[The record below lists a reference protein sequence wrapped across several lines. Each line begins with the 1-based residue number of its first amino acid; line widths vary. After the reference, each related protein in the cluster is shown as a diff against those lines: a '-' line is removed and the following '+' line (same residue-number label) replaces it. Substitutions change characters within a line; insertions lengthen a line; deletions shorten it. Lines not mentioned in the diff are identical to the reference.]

1 MSPRWR
7 RVLCTLIIALP
18 LHATTSA
25 IGGGPA
31 GGSIQA
37 LAMAPSNPSTIYAG
51 ANVLFDALAQ
61 TFEQKRSGGVF
72 KTTNGGQSWIAVSN
86 GLPDTPVQ
94 SLAVDPN
101 NPDTVYAAIYANGIF
116 KTVDGGQNWASVN
129 TGLTDL
135 FAFVVAVDPRNSSTV
150 YAGNQSIG
158 GLFKSTDG
166 GQSWVSVNLGF
177 TVSSVT
183 SLAFDPTN
191 TSTMYVGGSINAVTA
206 GFFKTTDGGQS
217 WTLTSAGLNEPP
229 LGRAVTVSA
238 IAIDPT
244 NPTIL
249 YVAGIS
255 SDSNGSVFKSADG
268 GQSWTFGTQ
277 KTCTV
282 AL

>member
-1 MSPRWR
+1 
-7 RVLCTLIIALP
+7 
-18 LHATTSA
+18 
-25 IGGGPA
+25 
-31 GGSIQA
+31 
-37 LAMAPSNPSTIYAG
+37 
-51 ANVLFDALAQ
+51 
-61 TFEQKRSGGVF
+61 
-72 KTTNGGQSWIAVSN
+72 
-86 GLPDTPVQ
+86 
-94 SLAVDPN
+94 
-101 NPDTVYAAIYANGIF
+101 
-116 KTVDGGQNWASVN
+116 VN

-255 SDSNGSVFKSADG
+255 SDSNGSGFKSADG
-268 GQSWTFGTQ
+268 GQSWTFGTE

-282 AL
+282 ALW